1 MINKIFALP
10 VVEQLTPVLSRRQ
23 IDGADVIVVD
33 HPRVKAS
40 VALNG
45 AHLLSWKPEGETE
58 VLWLSD
64 ATSFKKGAAIRGGV
78 PVCWPWFGPHPTDP
92 TKPQHGFVRNRRWT
106 VVSANSTSQVTE
118 LTLRTETTPEDA
130 ALWPHHAEVS
140 LRFIAG
146 ATLCL
151 ELATRNTGSQ
161 AFELTQA
168 LHSYFKVSDI
178 ANVAIEGFD
187 GLEYLDKV
195 DAYARKRQSGQIT
208 ITGETDRIYLGH
220 TGPAIIHDSGLGRGI
235 IVTKSG
241 STSSVVWN
249 PWEER
254 ARQMGDLGEDG
265 YRRMVCVETANA
277 GDDVVRIDPGH
288 QHTLVANIQIARG

>member
-1 MINKIFALP
+1 MKD
-10 VVEQLTPVLSRRQ
+10 VVELNRKY
-23 IDGADVIVVD
+23 GVD
-33 HPRVKAS
+33 NELGFCDIRGEPLAWIRNDACAATI
-40 VALNG
+40 ALNG
-45 AHLLSWKPEGETE
+45 AHLVSWYPYGHDE
-58 VLWLSD
+58 VFWVSSVRPSSS
-64 ATSFKKGAAIRGGV
+64 TMSQRGGV

-277 GDDVVRIDPGH
+277 GDDVVRIDPDH